1 MNLTFYIEILADVFY
16 TIGILTDLGHE
27 SDSYLTSVRAK
38 YILENHFIFIKLLF

>member
-27 SDSYLTSVRAK
+27 SDSYLTSWRRLTHLPIAK
-38 YILENHFIFIKLLF
+38 RMHFMIQ